1 MKLILALAVFA
12 PGFAMLGAFSTL
24 DSRLPLWW
32 GLTIGAL
39 VGFLFGMVFG
49 HYRAQWLNYLF
60 GQRER
65 EEDKGDCRHLF
76 WREPRY
82 IRVGFRALIGRGARV
97 GRYLANDSAG
107 DQALVFSL
115 ALKKGFK

>member
-32 GLTIGAL
+32 GVTIGAL
-39 VGFLFGMVFG
+39 VGLLFGMVFS
-49 HYRAQWLNYLF
+49 HYRAQWLDYLF

-65 EEDKGDCRHLF
+65 EEED
-76 WREPRY
+76 
-82 IRVGFRALIGRGARV
+82 
-97 GRYLANDSAG
+97 
-107 DQALVFSL
+107 
-115 ALKKGFK
+115 